1 MLNFCLPLLHMS
13 NTVYLNSAEAEFYEK
28 HCKTSKLNRK
38 PSIYEATIGRLV
50 CCLSL
55 QKDVKYNSEGQGL
68 FALFAFW
75 PSYMENAQG
84 EHFNF
89 SFICLFIIMVKLR
102 KGITKR
108 MKGAMS

>member
-1 MLNFCLPLLHMS
+1 MPNSCLPLLHMS
-13 NTVYLNSAEAEFYEK
+13 KTVYLNSAEAEFYEK

-38 PSIYEATIGRLV
+38 PSIHEATIGRLV

-55 QKDVKYNSEGQGL
+55 QKDVKYNSEGQG
-68 FALFAFW
+68 LFAFW